1 MTITI
6 KDLKNYIEE
15 NLVDGTF
22 KESDKVCLH
31 DGYAS
36 IEDVPLQTSLNKGR
50 LIKNLKSGTF
60 TNKTV
65 VNTKADSAVNK
76 LK

>member
-1 MTITI
+1 MEDIYFDEI
-6 KDLKNYIEE
+6 KSIYSKYGI
-15 NLVDGTF
+15 
-22 KESDKVCLH
+22 
-31 DGYAS
+31 
-36 IEDVPLQTSLNKGR
+36 IEDVPLQTSLNKGC

-76 LK
+76 LKK